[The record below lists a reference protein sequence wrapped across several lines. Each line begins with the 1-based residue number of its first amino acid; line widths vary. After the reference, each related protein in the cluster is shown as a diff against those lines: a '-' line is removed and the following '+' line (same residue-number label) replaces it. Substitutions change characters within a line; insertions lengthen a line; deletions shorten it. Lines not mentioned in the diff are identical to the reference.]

1 MRILVVEDEKR
12 MADLIKRG
20 LEENGHTA
28 AVAYDGI
35 DGLRMAESYAFDAI
49 VLDVML
55 PGQDGFG
62 VLKTLRAHKVAVPVL
77 MLTARD
83 SVTDKVAGLDLG
95 ADDYLTKPFD
105 LPELEARVRALI
117 RRGQSGGIAENILRQ
132 QLMQKRRLHTV
143 QPEATLQMRGQGAR
157 PAWASDFGGHEL
169 AASLGQQVDVNH
181 RPTILGNAIPNRTGR
196 RIHEAAFHPRLGD
209 DELALLVEALAV
221 RQVERQGHVLH
232 RRSGEARSKI
242 FGPSAGRIHVEAAVR
257 RHQRPHRSPESEGRG
272 HRDDV
277 PAHSL
282 QRVDPELRMAKS
294 PSADDILAVARD
306 ADAILVT
313 YAKLPGELLRQ
324 LTRCKA
330 IGRFGLGVDNIDI
343 KSAAELGIMVTY
355 VPDYCMHEVSDHAMA
370 LLLALARKIPLS
382 NKLVQAGRWEMPAV
396 VPIHRLAGRVL
407 GLVGFGNIPRAVAP
421 KAKAFGLRVVT
432 YDPYVSQEVLAAAG
446 VEAVTF
452 DRLLGISDFVSIHA
466 PLMPATRGLFNAETF
481 RKMKRGA
488 ALINTARGP
497 LVDEDALVAALD
509 SGQLGAAALDVV
521 AVEPLPKDAKLIGR
535 DNVIL
540 TPHTGF
546 YSVEALDELQTKCA
560 ADVAR
565 VLSGE
570 KPIYPVK
577 AA

>member
-1 MRILVVEDEKR
+1 MPR
-12 MADLIKRG
+12 
-20 LEENGHTA
+20 
-28 AVAYDGI
+28 
-35 DGLRMAESYAFDAI
+35 
-49 VLDVML
+49 
-55 PGQDGFG
+55 
-62 VLKTLRAHKVAVPVL
+62 PVI
-77 MLTARD
+77 A
-83 SVTDKVAGLDLG
+83 VTDSPFPSLDP
-95 ADDYLTKPFD
+95 AK
-105 LPELEARVRALI
+105 AAL
-117 RRGQSGGIAENILRQ
+117 R
-132 QLMQKRRLHTV
+132 
-143 QPEATLQMRGQGAR
+143 
-157 PAWASDFGGHEL
+157 
-169 AASLGQQVDVNH
+169 
-181 RPTILGNAIPNRTGR
+181 
-196 RIHEAAFHPRLGD
+196 
-209 DELALLVEALAV
+209 
-221 RQVERQGHVLH
+221 
-232 RRSGEARSKI
+232 
-242 FGPSAGRIHVEAAVR
+242 
-257 RHQRPHRSPESEGRG
+257 
-272 HRDDV
+272 
-277 PAHSL
+277 
-282 QRVDPELRMAKS
+282 RVDPELRMAKS

-382 NKLVQAGRWEMPAV
+382 NKLVQAGRWDMPAV

-407 GLVGFGNIPRAVAP
+407 GLVGFGNIPRALTP

-432 YDPYVSQEVLAAAG
+432 HDPYVSQEVLAAAG

-452 DRLLGISDFVSIHA
+452 DRLLSISDFVSIHA

-521 AVEPLPKDAKLIGR
+521 AVEPLPEDAKLIGR